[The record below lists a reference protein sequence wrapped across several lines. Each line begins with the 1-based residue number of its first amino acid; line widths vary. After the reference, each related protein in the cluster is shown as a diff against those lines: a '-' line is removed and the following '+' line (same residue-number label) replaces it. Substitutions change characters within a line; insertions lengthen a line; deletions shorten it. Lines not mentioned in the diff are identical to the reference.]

1 MAHAGSGL
9 ADAGSQNVR
18 KDVLDAE
25 GGRKP
30 EGQGWPESIPAAS
43 TNKQP
48 PPLCGGGFLL
58 VEIGMNQAQKR
69 VHKTSGK
76 TFWAPKAGAS
86 PRAKDGPSPFPPPHK
101 DIACRNNQIP
111 FI

>member
-1 MAHAGSGL
+1 MAGAERQMPRG
-9 ADAGSQNVR
+9 AGSQNVR
-18 KDVLDAE
+18 IDVLDAE

-58 VEIGMNQAQKR
+58 
-69 VHKTSGK
+69 
-76 TFWAPKAGAS
+76 AGAERRL
-86 PRAKDGPSPFPPPHK
+86 PRGAGSAEPRRGETTRECSDGAP
-101 DIACRNNQIP
+101 N
-111 FI
+111 